1 MTSDTGPR
9 DEVRPLTAHERLC
22 GEIIDVLKTPL
33 VCGVFEIDFEAVRAL
48 RRALPGERAR
58 PLTDVV
64 LVVAAVARALAA
76 DPRLHTVHHRGRRMV
91 PAAVDIGVSVAG
103 RGLLSPITVVRA
115 AQARTA
121 EEIAG
126 AIHAGAREALRAER
140 RDIDRA
146 WMARLLP
153 GPLRRALLRSAFA
166 SARIRRKLVGTF
178 QVSSMDVFG
187 IELGTSPVAGAP
199 LLILGCTQ
207 ERPVARDG
215 AVEVRARAWASV
227 QADHRVL
234 DAAALGTFKQL
245 LQAQLDRPEAL
256 LAPPMGEEAT
266 SPRLASASS
275 R

>member
-9 DEVRPLTAHERLC
+9 VEVRPLTAHERLC

-76 DPRLHTVHHRGRRMV
+76 DPRLHTVHHRGRRTV

-121 EEIAG
+121 EALAG
-126 AIHAGAREALRAER
+126 ALHAGAREALRAER
-140 RDIDRA
+140 REIGRA
-146 WMARLLP
+146 SCRERGW
-153 GPLRRALLRSAFA
+153 G
-166 SARIRRKLVGTF
+166 
-178 QVSSMDVFG
+178 
-187 IELGTSPVAGAP
+187 AG
-199 LLILGCTQ
+199 G
-207 ERPVARDG
+207 G
-215 AVEVRARAWASV
+215 A
-227 QADHRVL
+227 
-234 DAAALGTFKQL
+234 G
-245 LQAQLDRPEAL
+245 
-256 LAPPMGEEAT
+256 G
-266 SPRLASASS
+266 
-275 R
+275 